1 MKGSFLILLYL
12 IGSVCCAV
20 GYRTSELYRALNIT
34 CYGEDQLKRMCAS
47 TATPAKVGHAN
58 TMAYFILSLICFSY
72 FLFLQ
77 IGCAWPSTIEA
88 AEDQCAVLYQLITP
102 SVACDLASRG
112 LQPHFNRRLYSEW
125 WSNSP
130 LVTPNRLSHFIFKIK
145 QGLVQNFSVYFM
157 VRRIVIWL
165 HAKVCSVAGVAIT

>member
-1 MKGSFLILLYL
+1 MCIWLQNKRAISCVEYYLLWR
-12 IGSVCCAV
+12 GSVEENVRLYSDSCK
-20 GYRTSELYRALNIT
+20 GRTCQHNGLFYSQFDL
-34 CYGEDQLKRMCAS
+34 
-47 TATPAKVGHAN
+47 
-58 TMAYFILSLICFSY
+58 FSC

-102 SVACDLASRG
+102 SIACDLSSRG

-157 VRRIVIWL
+157 VRRIIIWL